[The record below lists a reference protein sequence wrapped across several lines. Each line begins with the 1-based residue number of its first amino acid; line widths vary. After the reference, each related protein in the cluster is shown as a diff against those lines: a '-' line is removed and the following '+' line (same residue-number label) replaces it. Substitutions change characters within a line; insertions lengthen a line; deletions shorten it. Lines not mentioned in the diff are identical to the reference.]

1 MNKKYNVLIF
11 GTGTSA
17 VYLESGLDKNK
28 VNIIGYIDNNK
39 GKQDTYYKEK
49 NIYAPIEAINMD
61 FDYILIASQYND
73 EILTQLLSYGID
85 YKKIFQFFL
94 FLNVCGDNHKRKINL
109 FLQNEN
115 YELLCT
121 GISYAAIGFQEKVC
135 SKKSFNFA
143 LGSQDLYYDYNIIKY
158 LFETHPYKVKKVK
171 YCIIGLSYYSF
182 QYDLSL
188 SAMKYK
194 CYVYRDTINKYNN
207 YNIDKNF
214 EKYFEA
220 SLNIFNNICLKGEE
234 KLHTFNRN
242 KIYKESIVKEEIKD
256 KGRVQAEGD
265 CNKNYPNTVIENKKI
280 FKEYIEFLKA
290 KNIKPI
296 IVVFPAMS
304 YYTKYFSK
312 KIELE
317 FKEIISEFKKEYD
330 FQYID
335 CFRMENFDNKYFA
348 DVSHLNKEGG
358 EEFTRILNEKIIW

>member
-17 VYLESGLDKNK
+17 IYLESGLDKNK

-39 GKQDTYYKEK
+39 CKQGTYYEEK
-49 NIYAPIEAINMD
+49 YVYSPIEAINMD

-73 EILTQLLSYGID
+73 EILEQLLSYGVD

-94 FLNVCGDNHKRKINL
+94 FLNMYGNNHKKKINL
-109 FLQNEN
+109 FLQDEN
-115 YELLCT
+115 YEVLCT
-121 GISYAAIGFQEKVC
+121 GISYAAIGFQQSVC
-135 SKKSFNFA
+135 SKKAFNFA

-158 LFETHPYKVKKVK
+158 LFRNHFEKIKNIK

-194 CYVYRDTINKYNN
+194 CHAYRETINQYHN
-207 YNIDKNF
+207 YDIDLNF
-214 EKYFEA
+214 KKYFEV
-220 SLNIFNNICLKGEE
+220 SLDIFNNICLKGNE
-234 KLHTFNRN
+234 KLYKFNRSE
-242 KIYKESIVKEEIKD
+242 IYKEVITKEHMEY
-256 KGRVQAEGD
+256 KGRVQAKMD

-280 FKEYIEFLKA
+280 FKEYIEFLKS

-304 YYTKYFSK
+304 YYTKYFSE

-335 CFRMENFDNKYFA
+335 CFRMDNFDNKYFA

-358 EEFTRILNEKIIW
+358 EEFTKILNHKIIW